1 MAFFGLD
8 FSHIALVV
16 TYHTLV
22 DAQRFAIQFLLLYFN
37 RGSTSMDFV
46 RSKTESIE
54 VLFVV
59 SGQKQRGDSK
69 NCSMQRLD
77 HIQFLGMERL
87 FWKKI

>member
-1 MAFFGLD
+1 
-8 FSHIALVV
+8 
-16 TYHTLV
+16 
-22 DAQRFAIQFLLLYFN
+22 
-37 RGSTSMDFV
+37 MDFV

-77 HIQFLGMERL
+77 HIQILGMERL
-87 FWKKI
+87 FWKKT

>member
-1 MAFFGLD
+1 
-8 FSHIALVV
+8 
-16 TYHTLV
+16 
-22 DAQRFAIQFLLLYFN
+22 
-37 RGSTSMDFV
+37 MDFV

-59 SGQKQRGDSK
+59 SSQNKRGDSK

-77 HIQFLGMERL
+77 HIQFLRMERL